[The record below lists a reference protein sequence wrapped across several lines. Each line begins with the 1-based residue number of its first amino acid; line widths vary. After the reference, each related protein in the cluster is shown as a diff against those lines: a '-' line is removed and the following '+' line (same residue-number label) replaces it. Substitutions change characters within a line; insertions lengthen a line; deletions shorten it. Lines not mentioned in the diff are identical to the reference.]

1 MATGNLVK
9 FRSGTFADMPKS
21 GKDGDTLYF
30 ASHNE
35 NGLGGLWLGDTL
47 ISSEVVNAAV
57 NGDTLIITKMTAAGA
72 PVEVTFSL
80 SDITALIN
88 DVSTK
93 LNDVSTRLNDLD
105 TSVSTKF
112 GLFESMLDT
121 NLNAQQATSQK
132 LADIDASIDRL
143 DASVNLLE
151 ENKVDKA
158 EGYSLFSADQST
170 KLDGIE
176 TGAQVNKLEAVKL
189 NNDFVTIQTDE
200 THGKYVD
207 LGAIATST
215 AVEQAKEDASAAMA
229 EARKHTSVVEGASNE
244 YVSVSASANP
254 NTAGGTE
261 YVVDDAVLTTK
272 IEEIDASIDNLE
284 QGLADAS
291 TWFASKLNDV
301 STDSSVSIVEVT
313 GSGDILKGYQIM
325 QGETVVG
332 TVNIPKDMV
341 ATQGAVVY
349 CTKSGDPATYTEV
362 PSTTEGAIA
371 CIKMTVGN
379 GNTTDS
385 FYVEVADLIEYNGVQ
400 STDEITLSDAGHVI
414 SATVGDIAATK
425 ITYTPAV
432 EGGAARQS
440 VKDALDDLYSQI
452 GEGGSVASQI
462 QEAIENLDSSV
473 SATAVAADSSTV
485 NVLTKVVEEDGVLSS
500 KEEVSVDKAGHAAW
514 LISELDASVNVSTNE
529 TGKVAVVTGVEE
541 VDGVVTS
548 LASTNVYTT
557 DYIDNLVGGLDSSVT
572 ASGTAANGGQAFV
585 LGKVAQTAGALDQ
598 ANSTSVEVF
607 TAAQSKELK
616 DALTWGGFTA

>member
-1 MATGNLVK
+1 MAIGNLVK

-21 GKDGDTLYF
+21 GKDSDTLYF

-57 NGDTLIITKMTAAGA
+57 DGDTLTITKMTAAGTS
-72 PVEVTFSL
+72 VDVTFSL

-112 GLFESMLDT
+112 GLLESMLDT

-158 EGYSLFSADQST
+158 EGYSLFSEGQST
-170 KLDGIE
+170 KLAGIE
-176 TGAQVNKLEAVKL
+176 EGAEVNAIELIKL
-189 NNDFVTIQTDE
+189 NGSTLSINSEDRS
-200 THGKYVD
+200 VD
-207 LGAIATST
+207 LGSIATST
-215 AVEQAKEDASAAMA
+215 AVEQALSDASAAMA
-229 EARKHTSVVEGASNE
+229 EAEKHTSVVEGASNE
-244 YVSVSASANP
+244 YVSVSASVEP
-254 NTAGGTE
+254 NAAGGTE
-261 YVVDDAVLTTK
+261 YVVDDAALATK
-272 IEEIDASIDNLE
+272 IEEIDASIDDLQ

-291 TWFASKLNDV
+291 TWFASQLSDV
-301 STDSSVSIVEVT
+301 STDASVSIVEVA

-341 ATQGAVVY
+341 ATQGEVVY
-349 CTKSGDPATYTEV
+349 CTKSDNTYTEV
-362 PSTTEGAIA
+362 TSTTEGAIA

-400 STDEITLSDAGHVI
+400 SNDEITLTDTGHVI
-414 SATVGDIAATK
+414 EATVGSISSSK
-425 ITYTPAV
+425 ITFTPAGDNPEDTTV
-432 EGGAARQS
+432 QAALR
-440 VKDALDDLYSQI
+440 DLYSQI

-462 QEAIENLDSSV
+462 QEAIEELDSSV
-473 SATAVAADSSTV
+473 SATATAVDSSTV

-557 DYIDNLVGGLDSSVT
+557 DYIDDLVGGLDSSVT

-585 LGKVAQTAGALDQ
+585 LGKVAQTAGSLDQ

>member
-1 MATGNLVK
+1 MANGNLVK
-9 FRSGTFADMPKS
+9 FRSGTFTDMPKS

-47 ISSEVVNAAV
+47 ISSEVVNAV
-57 NGDTLIITKMTAAGA
+57 VDGDTLTITKMTAAGA

-112 GLFESMLDT
+112 GLLESMLNT
-121 NLNAQQATSQK
+121 NLNAQEATSQK

-176 TGAQVNKLEAVKL
+176 AGAEVNAIELIKL
-189 NNDFVTIQTDE
+189 NGSTLSINSEDRS
-200 THGKYVD
+200 VD
-207 LGAIATST
+207 LGSIATST
-215 AVEQAKEDASAAMA
+215 AVEQALEDASAAMA

-244 YVSVSASANP
+244 YVSVSASVEP
-254 NTAGGTE
+254 NAAGGTE
-261 YVVDDAVLTTK
+261 YVVDDAALATK

-284 QGLADAS
+284 QGLTDAS
-291 TWFASKLNDV
+291 TWFASKLSDV
-301 STDSSVSIVEVT
+301 STDSSVSIVEVA

-341 ATQGAVVY
+341 ATQGEVVY
-349 CTKSGDPATYTEV
+349 CTKSGNTYTEV
-362 PSTTEGAIA
+362 APTTEGAIA

-379 GNTTDS
+379 GNKTDS
-385 FYVEVADLIEYNGVQ
+385 FYVEVAQLIEYNGVQ

-432 EGGAARQS
+432 EGGASRQS

-557 DYIDNLVGGLDSSVT
+557 DYIDDLVGGLDSSVT

>member
-57 NGDTLIITKMTAAGA
+57 DGDTLTITKMTAAGTS
-72 PVEVTFSL
+72 VDVTFSL

-112 GLFESMLDT
+112 GLLESMLDT

-158 EGYSLFSADQST
+158 EGYSLFSEDQST
-170 KLDGIE
+170 KLAGIE
-176 TGAQVNKLEAVKL
+176 EGAEVNAIELIKL
-189 NNDFVTIQTDE
+189 NGSTLSINSEDRS
-200 THGKYVD
+200 VD
-207 LGAIATST
+207 LGSIATST
-215 AVEQAKEDASAAMA
+215 AVEQALADASAAMA
-229 EARKHTSVVEGASNE
+229 EAEKHTSVVEGASNE
-244 YVSVSASANP
+244 YVSVSASVNP
-254 NTAGGTE
+254 NAAGGTE
-261 YVVDDAVLTTK
+261 YVVDDAALATK
-272 IEEIDASIDNLE
+272 IEEIDASIDDLE

-291 TWFASKLNDV
+291 TWFASQLSDV
-301 STDSSVSIVEVT
+301 STDSSVSIVEVA

-349 CTKSGDPATYTEV
+349 CTKSGDTYTEV
-362 PSTTEGAIA
+362 ASTTEGAIA

-379 GNTTDS
+379 GNTTDT

-425 ITYTPAV
+425 ITYKAAV
-432 EGGAARQS
+432 EGTSARES

-462 QEAIENLDSSV
+462 QEAIEELDSSV
-473 SATAVAADSSTV
+473 SATATAVDSSTV

-557 DYIDNLVGGLDSSVT
+557 DYIDDLVGGLDSSVT

-585 LGKVAQTAGALDQ
+585 LGKVAQTAGSLDQ

>member
-1 MATGNLVK
+1 MAIGNLVK
-9 FRSGTFADMPKS
+9 FRSGTFADMLKLN

-47 ISSEVVNAAV
+47 ISSEVVNAVV
-57 NGDTLIITKMTAAGA
+57 NGDTLTITKMTAAGA

-112 GLFESMLDT
+112 GLLESMLDT

-132 LADIDASIDRL
+132 LADISTSIDRL

-158 EGYSLFSADQST
+158 EGYSLFSEDQST
-170 KLDGIE
+170 KLAGIE
-176 TGAQVNKLEAVKL
+176 EGAEVNAIEKIKL
-189 NNDFVTIQTDE
+189 NGSTLSINSED
-200 THGKYVD
+200 KSVD
-207 LGAIATST
+207 LGSIATSG
-215 AVEQAKEDASAAMA
+215 AVERALSDASAAMA
-229 EARKHTSVVEGASNE
+229 EARKHTSVVEGTSNE

-254 NTAGGTE
+254 NAAGGTE
-261 YVVDDAVLTTK
+261 YVVDDAALSTK

-291 TWFASKLNDV
+291 AWFASQLSDV
-301 STDSSVSIVEVT
+301 STDSAVT
-313 GSGDILKGYQIM
+313 LTSTDGSGEILKVYTLS
-325 QGETVVG
+325 QGGNEIG
-332 TVNIPKDMV
+332 TINIPKDLV
-341 ATQGAVVY
+341 ATSGLLVY
-349 CTKSGDPATYTEV
+349 CTKSGDGTYTE
-362 PSTTEGAIA
+362 TTADAAGAIA
-371 CIKMTVGN
+371 CIKMTIQN
-379 GNTTDS
+379 GNP
-385 FYVEVADLIEYNGVQ
+385 FYIEVADLIEYNTVK
-400 STDEITLSDAGHVI
+400 SNAEITLTDTGHQI
-414 SATVGDIAATK
+414 EATVGDIAATK

-440 VKDALDDLYSQI
+440 VEDALNDLYSQI

-462 QEAIENLDSSV
+462 QKAIEKLDSSV

-529 TGKVAVVTGVEE
+529 AGKVAVVTGVEE